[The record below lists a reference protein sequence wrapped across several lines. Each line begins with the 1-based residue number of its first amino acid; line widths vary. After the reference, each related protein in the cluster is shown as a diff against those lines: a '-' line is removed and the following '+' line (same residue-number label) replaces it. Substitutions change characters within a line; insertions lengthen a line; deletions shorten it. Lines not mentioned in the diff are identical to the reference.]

1 MKCKQCK
8 MIEMFVAVRNDK
20 EVVYH
25 CPKCHEI
32 LKISTEEEQKK
43 LEKENEEKSEAP

>member
-8 MIEMFVAVRNDK
+8 MIEMFVAVRNKK

-32 LKISTEEEQKK
+32 LKISTDEEQKE
-43 LEKENEEKSEAP
+43 LEKENEEKSEAL